1 MERTKFKVDLYLILI
16 DIYYLLLVSI
26 HFFQHSSG
34 NEDMILSK
42 ETVEKMFKH
51 DIKFA
56 ANQVVDTK
64 DLR

>member
-1 MERTKFKVDLYLILI
+1 MVKVHRYPPSTYSLYT
-16 DIYYLLLVSI
+16 Y
-26 HFFQHSSG
+26 FQHSSG

-56 ANQVVDTK
+56 ANQQVDTK